1 MTQPPAPE
9 PHPTGDPVVDQAMED
24 FELTQDDLAAQVAA
38 ASVAH
43 RRLQHRLTD
52 PGAVGSGERPP
63 GP

>member
-1 MTQPPAPE
+1 
-9 PHPTGDPVVDQAMED
+9 MED
-24 FELTQDDLAAQVAA
+24 FELTEDDLAAQVAA